1 MDNDSQF
8 DENDFSIDIINNC
21 EELEEEKTTSI
32 KSNDNK
38 ACDDINKDKKVI
50 KEENIKEKSKIPF
63 LEEKK
68 EKKDESTQTKKSNLD
83 DDDEYSDEDN
93 NADSNSLINK
103 KRKRE
108 YDDDEGI
115 PFIESL

>member
-63 LEEKK
+63 QRKK
-68 EKKDESTQTKKSNLD
+68 KKKKMNQHRLKKAIQMMMMNTQMKIIM
-83 DDDEYSDEDN
+83 
-93 NADSNSLINK
+93 LIQ
-103 KRKRE
+103 
-108 YDDDEGI
+108 I
-115 PFIESL
+115 VL